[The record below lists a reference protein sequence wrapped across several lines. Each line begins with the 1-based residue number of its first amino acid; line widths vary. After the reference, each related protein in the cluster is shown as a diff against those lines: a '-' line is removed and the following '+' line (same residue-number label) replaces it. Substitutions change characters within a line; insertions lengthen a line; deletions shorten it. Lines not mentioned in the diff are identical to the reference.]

1 MITVTGLCV
10 SKIKATRSLFV
21 IFPDMRGSC
30 RQRVGCRWIW
40 SSSLT
45 LRCSPCAR
53 LLSMNESAASQLCWQ
68 PKKNKKQSCFI
79 AKHRSLILKR
89 LNLKRLLFVSREE
102 PYGGAFHSKT
112 KRPAAS
118 KLTSPLDALILISI
132 LSPGDTK
139 HWHFGGFNHP
149 CIFNSYHRAVIYFQ
163 NRLQE
168 ALWERED
175 SYVVQLQLWSVI
187 ADGYQC
193 FPLIWAQ
200 RGKKI
205 PPVGGRFLLPLF
217 GASSCWRLK
226 VGASFHSELIGVFG
240 SSAKEKRVSRAL
252 VVFLNERCWLSWKSV
267 FGITNT
273 SLTNLRNFVSK
284 CVFFSIGSR
293 PSSLWMFDLDTWQVQ
308 VWCDCPDH
316 IAASHLY
323 SWARAAVWTWML

>member
-1 MITVTGLCV
+1 MKRCSYDHSYSLCV
-10 SKIKATRSLFV
+10 GSVLAADESDPAPWLCAV
-21 IFPDMRGSC
+21 VPAHACFPWTN
-30 RQRVGCRWIW
+30 Q
-40 SSSLT
+40 LT
-45 LRCSPCAR
+45 AL
-53 LLSMNESAASQLCWQ
+53 MAAL
-68 PKKNKKQSCFI
+68 KKQNCFI

-102 PYGGAFHSKT
+102 PYGGVFHSKT

-118 KLTSPLDALILISI
+118 KLTSPPDALILISI

-149 CIFNSYHRAVIYFQ
+149 CIFNSYRRAVIYFQ

-175 SYVVQLQLWSVI
+175 SYVVQLRSVI

-205 PPVGGRFLLPLF
+205 PPAGGRYLLPLF

-240 SSAKEKRVSRAL
+240 SSAKEKWVSRAL
-252 VVFLNERCWLSWKSV
+252 VVSEWEMLDVCVWRHQHEPHKSEK
-267 FGITNT
+267 
-273 SLTNLRNFVSK
+273 L
-284 CVFFSIGSR
+284 C
-293 PSSLWMFDLDTWQVQ
+293 
-308 VWCDCPDH
+308 
-316 IAASHLY
+316 
-323 SWARAAVWTWML
+323 